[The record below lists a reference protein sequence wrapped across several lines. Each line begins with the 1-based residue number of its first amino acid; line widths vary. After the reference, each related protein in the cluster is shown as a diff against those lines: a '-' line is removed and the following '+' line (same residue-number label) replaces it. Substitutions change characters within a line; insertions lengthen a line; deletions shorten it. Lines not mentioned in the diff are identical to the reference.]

1 MATYPKKIKP
11 ARIWPNNALQGLRVS
26 LNQTAPEPTSGVR
39 AATQGV
45 AIHMGTI
52 PAGSV
57 VFPLEAYV
65 KTAFTASVTIDIG
78 TEADPDAFGTSA
90 GVAPQATGWKRP
102 LTGAGLGLV
111 TVDTPVF
118 LLVDGAAP
126 AAGVGDFVL
135 PFYTAKD

>member
-1 MATYPKKIKP
+1 MAIYPKKIKP
-11 ARIWPNNALQGLRVS
+11 ARIWPNNAIQALRLS

-39 AATQGV
+39 AATQGT

-57 VFPLEAYV
+57 VMPPEAYV
-65 KTAFTASVTIDIG
+65 KTAFTASVTIGIG
-78 TEADPDAFGTSA
+78 TQATAEGFGTSA
-90 GVAPQATGWKRP
+90 GIAPQATGWKRP
-102 LTGAGLGLV
+102 LTGTLIGLV
-111 TVDTPVF
+111 TEDTPVY

-126 AAGVGDFVL
+126 AAGVGDFLL

>member
-1 MATYPKKIKP
+1 MATYPKKLKP
-11 ARIWPNNALQGLRVS
+11 ARIWPNNDILGLRLS
-26 LNQTAPEPTSGVR
+26 LNQTAPDPSSGVR

-57 VFPLEAYV
+57 VLPPYAIV
-65 KTAFTASVTIDIG
+65 KTAFTASVTIGIG
-78 TEADPDAFGTSA
+78 TQAAAEAFGTSA
-90 GVAPQATGWKRP
+90 GIAPQATGVKMP
-102 LTGAGLGLV
+102 LTGASLGMV

-126 AAGVGDFVL
+126 AAGVADFVL

>member
-1 MATYPKKIKP
+1 MAIYPKKIKP
-11 ARIWPNNALQGLRVS
+11 ARIWPNNAIQALRLS
-26 LNQTAPEPTSGVR
+26 LNQTAPDPTSGIS

-45 AIHMGTI
+45 AIHLGTI

-57 VFPLEAYV
+57 VLPPVATV
-65 KTAFTASVTIDIG
+65 KTAFTASVTIDLG

-90 GVAPQATGWKRP
+90 GIAPQATGTKQP
-102 LTGAGLGLV
+102 LTGAALGLV
-111 TVDTPVF
+111 TVDTPVY

-126 AAGVGDFVL
+126 AAGVADFVL